1 MDNNKGLRKT
11 RHKSNPE
18 LRRIHF
24 QNGGHFGIEN
34 GHKIGMHEPEK
45 HSFAANSE
53 K

>member
-18 LRRIHF
+18 LRKMFF
-24 QNGGHFGIEN
+24 QNGRNIGIEH
-34 GHKIGMHEPEK
+34 GHKVGIHEPEK
-45 HSFAANSE
+45 HSFDANSE

>member
-1 MDNNKGLRKT
+1 MDNNKGLHKL

-18 LRRIHF
+18 LRKINYL
-24 QNGGHFGIEN
+24 NGGNIGIEN
-34 GHKIGMHEPEK
+34 GHKKGMHEPEK